1 MANSRA
7 IRAAWTRNVRFV
19 ATLTIRT
26 GGIGVY
32 YNKQTNELTNSTK
45 PQNDLFLVLLHVEI
59 LELHISNNKETTNLV
74 AGLSISNHTEI
85 ITQLLLLE
93 VLLGK
98 VLANNF
104 RYY

>member
-1 MANSRA
+1 M
-7 IRAAWTRNVRFV
+7 
-19 ATLTIRT
+19 TLTIRT

-32 YNKQTNELTNSTK
+32 YNKQTNSTK

-59 LELHISNNKETTNLV
+59 LELHISNNKEKTNLV
-74 AGLSISNHTEI
+74 ASLSISNHTEI